1 MLNNIEFIVKITFI
15 VSTIV
20 WAGKILVLRTD
31 KQIVIN
37 PLLLVISSIL
47 VILPKSNENTE
58 ILGLS
63 IEAVRIGLYAIY
75 TLVVVFGVYSTKRKN
90 GIF

>member
-1 MLNNIEFIVKITFI
+1 MLNNIEFILKIMFI

-20 WAGKILVLRTD
+20 WVGKILVLRTD

-47 VILPKSNENTE
+47 VILPQSNENTE

-63 IEAVRIGLYAIY
+63 IESIRIWLYTIY
-75 TLVVVFGVYSTKRKN
+75 TIVVVFGVYVTKRKN

>member
-1 MLNNIEFIVKITFI
+1 MLNNIEFILKIMFI

-20 WAGKILVLRTD
+20 WVGKILVLRTD

-37 PLLLVISSIL
+37 PLLLIISSIL
-47 VILPKSNENTE
+47 VILPQSNENTE

-63 IEAVRIGLYAIY
+63 IESTRICLYTIY
-75 TLVVVFGVYSTKRKN
+75 TIVVVFGVYVTKRKN